1 MVKPTASGGTSR
13 IARRG
18 ILAAGVVG
26 TTVGLAACGATSG
39 RFVRLDGRET
49 TLRGFLGQPLM
60 LWFVANGCASCAAS
74 IPTVARH
81 LSAFA
86 AARVRVLVLGIYGAF
101 GSIGRPARAQ
111 LAPFGRLAAGRRF
124 ANHTWSRRLA
134 SAGMTSA
141 FDPGGVPDEYFLIN
155 RAGRTV
161 YRGATPVSTI
171 RTLLAHLKEIA

>member
-13 IARRG
+13 ITRRG

-26 TTVGLAACGATSG
+26 TTVGLAACGAASG

-60 LWFVANGCASCAAS
+60 VWFVANGCASCAAS

-101 GSIGRPARAQ
+101 GSIGRLARAQ
-111 LAPFGRLAAGRRF
+111 LAAFGRLATGRPF
-124 ANHTWSRRLA
+124 ANRTWSWGLA
-134 SAGMTSA
+134 SAGLTSA
-141 FDPGGVPDEYFLIN
+141 FDPGGVPDEYFLVA
-155 RAGRTV
+155 RDGRTV